1 MIKLWIMKIMYENC
15 GVKNYMKEDHRSYR
29 CNFCSCEKK
38 AWKTSGL
45 YGIRTF
51 NLFNLLRHSCSWQ
64 RWLRNPRGSGDEYY
78 AGMPFKSY
86 RCSVDLPHSSQRDLI
101 ASSQWNPGYTSINKR
116 WV

>member
-38 AWKTSGL
+38 AWKTSGV

-51 NLFNLLRHSCSWQ
+51 DLFNLFRHSCSWQ

-78 AGMPFKSY
+78 VGMPFKFY
-86 RCSVDLPHSSQRDLI
+86 RFNVDLPHLSQRDLI

>member
-15 GVKNYMKEDHRSYR
+15 AVKNYMKEDHRSYR

-51 NLFNLLRHSCSWQ
+51 DLLQ
-64 RWLRNPRGSGDEYY
+64 FVPTLVFMAALAKKPAWLWWRVLRGH
-78 AGMPFKSY
+78 A
-86 RCSVDLPHSSQRDLI
+86 H
-101 ASSQWNPGYTSINKR
+101 
-116 WV
+116 